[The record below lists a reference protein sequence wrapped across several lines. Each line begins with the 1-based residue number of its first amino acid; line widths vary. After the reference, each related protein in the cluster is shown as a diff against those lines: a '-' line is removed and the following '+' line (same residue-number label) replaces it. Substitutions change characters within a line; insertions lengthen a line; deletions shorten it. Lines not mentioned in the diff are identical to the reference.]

1 MKIKFPVLV
10 RYPKQLDTLFKYLD
24 SKGLRWRNRSRL
36 VDDKMTMNTP
46 VWIFYDEIGISYYDI
61 DPTNEDEFDIN
72 YVSYCC
78 CYRPREVEI

>member
-1 MKIKFPVLV
+1 MKIKFPILA
-10 RYPKQLDTLFKYLD
+10 RYPKQLNTLFKYLD
-24 SKGLRWRNRSRL
+24 SKGLHWCDGSRL
-36 VDDKMTMNTP
+36 VDNKIVDAP
-46 VWIFYDEIGISYYDI
+46 IWIFLDSFGISYWKI